1 MAFGAV
7 DLVIGYDPQSSP
19 RNDCERQGHR
29 NVGCLPAIYACCAG
43 RQGI

>member
-19 RNDCERQGHR
+19 RNDCERQGAASWA
-29 NVGCLPAIYACCAG
+29 VFLLYMLAVQAAKA
-43 RQGI
+43 